1 MLKIGLTGGIASG
14 KSTIVQL
21 FSQIGVPVI
30 DADVIAH
37 DLVQSGKP
45 ALLEIAYTFG
55 QKILQKD
62 GQLDRHYLRHIIF
75 SDNTAKQKLEQILH
89 PKIRQE
95 LEHRTQSINSAYC
108 ILCIPLLIEAN
119 MVDLVDRVLVVDIN
133 KAEQIKRLQQR
144 DNSSETE
151 IKAIIASQCSAESRL
166 AIADDIINND
176 GEQKKLKNLVQT
188 LHNNYLKL
196 AQMDT
201 TS

>member
-62 GQLDRHYLRHIIF
+62 GQLDRHYLRQIIF

-95 LEHRTQSINSAYC
+95 LEHCTQSINSAYC

-151 IKAIIASQCSAESRL
+151 IKAIIASQCSTESRL